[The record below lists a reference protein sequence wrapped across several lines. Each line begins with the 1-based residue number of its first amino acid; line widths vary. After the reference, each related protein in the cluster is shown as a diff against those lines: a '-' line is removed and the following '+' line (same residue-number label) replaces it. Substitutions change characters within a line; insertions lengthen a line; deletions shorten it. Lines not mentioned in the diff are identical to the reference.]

1 MSSSDAYIKT
11 LWECVSQRKKPV
23 HVLTL
28 TDIIPKKSVN
38 SKEKPVNDPVYFL
51 TKWLVQ
57 NTLSDLA
64 QAAGIDP
71 ASVSYTHLERSDT
84 KYFYATV
91 FVILIIFGWQIKLSK
106 IYLFAT
112 PKEFTGIV
120 QYYNVRN
127 EVIKNNLSN
136 LPGDTYKTH
145 DCLCL
150 LYTSKVPHYIFCI
163 TTLLLASAGFWQS
176 NTLFCT

>member
-1 MSSSDAYIKT
+1 MISIDEARKI
-11 LWECVSQRKKPV
+11 QRERSKKA
-23 HVLTL
+23 LSRFIL
-28 TDIIPKKSVN
+28 FLIIDILVISL
-38 SKEKPVNDPVYFL
+38 SFL
-51 TKWLVQ
+51 
-57 NTLSDLA
+57 LS
-64 QAAGIDP
+64 
-71 ASVSYTHLERSDT
+71 ERSDT

-145 DCLCL
+145 DCLYGEL
-150 LYTSKVPHYIFCI
+150 IVEN
-163 TTLLLASAGFWQS
+163 SAGCSITKKFVYTEEYNEINIGS
-176 NTLFCT
+176 VVTILRFIDRPIINK